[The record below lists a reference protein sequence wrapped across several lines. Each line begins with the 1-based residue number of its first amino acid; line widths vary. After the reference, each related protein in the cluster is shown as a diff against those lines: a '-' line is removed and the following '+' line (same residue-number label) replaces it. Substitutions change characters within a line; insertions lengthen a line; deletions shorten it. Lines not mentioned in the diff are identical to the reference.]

1 MNLQKKM
8 IYLQKDNLIQ
18 CYKKIKDSLDTN
30 HTSNEKKISLI
41 TNQFST
47 VYDLAYNSISS
58 LQAEINERLKTFHFH
73 TKEHFN
79 LSMRNFLNTYRLHL
93 QIHHQARTP

>member
-30 HTSNEKKISLI
+30 HTSKKKENFPYNESV
-41 TNQFST
+41 Q
-47 VYDLAYNSISS
+47 YSI
-58 LQAEINERLKTFHFH
+58 
-73 TKEHFN
+73 
-79 LSMRNFLNTYRLHL
+79 
-93 QIHHQARTP
+93 